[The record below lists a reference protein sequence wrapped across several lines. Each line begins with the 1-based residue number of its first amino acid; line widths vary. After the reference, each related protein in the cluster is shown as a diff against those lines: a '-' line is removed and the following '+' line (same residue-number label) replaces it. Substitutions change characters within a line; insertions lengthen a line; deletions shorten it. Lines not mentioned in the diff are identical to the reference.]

1 MRVAGQHQEFWIIKN
16 KILKIKTTPV
26 YLKKKIVFKL
36 FVCMHSKVGLFFN
49 IFILYL
55 YMIDY
60 IIALTNKL
68 YNDFHQNQ
76 TIYWSLYENYFNLL

>member
-1 MRVAGQHQEFWIIKN
+1 
-16 KILKIKTTPV
+16 
-26 YLKKKIVFKL
+26 
-36 FVCMHSKVGLFFN
+36 MHSKVGLFFN